1 MAATPIH
8 ALAHPAPAL
17 VPGAQSAPT
26 SRVDVI
32 AVTRD
37 DALLEQVGRELDGE
51 TGIRLADSVD
61 AAREHVDAAHAQVFL
76 LDAREAADPG
86 SAVDRLQSFSDSGV
100 VVVFAPASQSPDIAH
115 AIRRSAAFA
124 VLPIP
129 VETGKTAAVLA
140 GAREEALSRAVVSAP
155 KADAQ
160 PAARQ
165 VIASQPAES
174 VPWLEPVATAR
185 PARPRTPRWLVPGMV
200 GLVVLGMSATWFL
213 LDHAGQDTVPKP
225 VAAAVA
231 PRPAPVAAS
240 PVPDLIEHGSVED
253 LLDKA
258 ATAFL
263 ERRYVEPDSD
273 SALLYYRSVLAQE
286 PGNGEAR
293 EGLDRV
299 AAVLDERLQSAL
311 AERRLDDA
319 ATTVVQLA
327 RVRPDDPKV
336 QSAATRIVE
345 GQIAA
350 ALDAGRT
357 DRASQLVRQAA
368 QARSLPADRTT
379 YWRDEITRR
388 QGGARVN
395 QLAGLVYARIA
406 EGRLIE
412 PAGDSA
418 REYLAQLSQLAPN
431 TRTQAAASRKL
442 GQAFLQRAQTAGAQ
456 RQTVEMERWLAEAR
470 ALGVTTAT
478 GLAAVPVASTRV
490 DVTPTPPSLSEPE
503 RLAMLVQQ
511 RISEGKLI
519 DPTQDSAVFYYGSLR
534 TKDPAGAATADQAR
548 ALSSQLVERA
558 SSALA
563 AGEFEITQRYLDAAR
578 GLGVEPT
585 RLDGLERRLAAA
597 RQPSPAPLQSSSL
610 ERTYYLAPAY
620 PTGAMEKGLSGE
632 VRVRVAVDADGRV
645 QGTEIV
651 SSTPTGVFDKS
662 VLAAVSRWRFKA
674 PRVEG
679 RAVESTTVIA
689 VVFKPGD
696 GARR

>member
-1 MAATPIH
+1 VAATPVP
-8 ALAHPAPAL
+8 ARAHPPPAL
-17 VPGAQSAPT
+17 VPGARSAPT
-26 SRVDVI
+26 PRVDVI

-86 SAVDRLQSFSDSGV
+86 SAVDQLQSFSDSGV

-155 KADAQ
+155 QESAQ

-165 VIASQPAES
+165 VVASQPAEA
-174 VPWLEPVATAR
+174 VPWLEPVATTP
-185 PARPRTPRWLVPGMV
+185 PARPRPPRWLVPGMV
-200 GLVVLGMSATWFL
+200 GLVVLGISATWLL
-213 LDHAGQDTVPKP
+213 LDRAGQGTVRKP
-225 VAAAVA
+225 VAAAAA
-231 PRPAPVAAS
+231 PRPAPVAAR
-240 PVPDLIEHGSVED
+240 PAPDRIEHGSVED

-263 ERRYVEPDSD
+263 ERRYVEPASA
-273 SALLYYRSVLAQE
+273 SALLYYRSVLAQA

-293 EGLDRV
+293 EGLDRI

-311 AERRLDDA
+311 AERRFDDA
-319 ATTVVQLA
+319 ATTVAQLA
-327 RVRPDDPKV
+327 RVRPDDPNV
-336 QSAATRIVE
+336 QSAAASVVE
-345 GQIAA
+345 GQIAT
-350 ALDAGRT
+350 ALDAGRI

-368 QARSLPADRTT
+368 QAQALPAERTT

-406 EGRLIE
+406 EGRLLE
-412 PAGDSA
+412 PGGDSA
-418 REYLAQLSQLAPN
+418 RDYLAQLSELAPN

-456 RQTVEMERWLAEAR
+456 RQSAEAERWLAEAR
-470 ALGVTTAT
+470 ALGVTPAT
-478 GLAAVPVASTRV
+478 GLAAAPMASSRI
-490 DVTPTPPSLSEPE
+490 DVTPTPPPLSETE
-503 RLAMLVQQ
+503 RLARLVQQ
-511 RISEGKLI
+511 RISEGKLV
-519 DPTQDSAVFYYGSLR
+519 DPTEDSAVFYYGSLR
-534 TKDPAGAATADQAR
+534 TKDPTGAATSDQAR

-558 SSALA
+558 GSALA
-563 AGEFEITQRYLDAAR
+563 AGEFDVTQRYLDAAR
-578 GLGVEPT
+578 GLGLEPT
-585 RLDGLERRLAAA
+585 RVEGLERRLAAA

-610 ERTYYLAPAY
+610 ERTYYVAPAY
-620 PTGAMEKGLSGE
+620 PKGAMEKGLRGD
-632 VRVRVAVDADGRV
+632 VRVRIAVDADGRV
-645 QGTEIV
+645 RGAEIV
-651 SSTPTGVFDKS
+651 SSTPAGVFDKS

-679 RAVESTTVIA
+679 RAVEATTVVS
-689 VVFKPGD
+689 VVFEPVD

>member
-1 MAATPIH
+1 MAATPVP
-8 ALAHPAPAL
+8 ARAHPAPTL
-17 VPGAQSAPT
+17 VSGAQSAPT

-51 TGIRLADSVD
+51 TGIRLADSVE
-61 AAREHVDAAHAQVFL
+61 AAREHVHAAHAQVFL
-76 LDAREAADPG
+76 LDARESADLG

-100 VVVFAPASQSPDIAH
+100 VVVFAPESQSPDIAS
-115 AIRRSAAFA
+115 AIRRSAVFA

-129 VETGKTAAVLA
+129 VETGKTAAVLE
-140 GAREEALSRAVVSAP
+140 GAREEALSRAVVAAP
-155 KADAQ
+155 KASVH
-160 PAARQ
+160 PTARQ
-165 VIASQPAES
+165 VITSQPAEA
-174 VPWLEPVATAR
+174 VPLPQPVAIAP
-185 PARPRTPRWLVPGMV
+185 PARPRTPRWLVPGMI
-200 GLVVLGMSATWFL
+200 GLVVLGISATWFL
-213 LDHAGQDTVPKP
+213 LDRAGQGTLPKP
-225 VAAAVA
+225 GSAAVA
-231 PRPAPVAAS
+231 PSPAPVAAS
-240 PVPDLIEHGSVED
+240 PVPDRIEHGSVED

-273 SALLYYRSVLAQE
+273 SALLYYRSVLAQA

-299 AAVLDERLQSAL
+299 AAILDERLQSAL
-311 AERRLDDA
+311 AERRFDDA
-319 ATTVVQLA
+319 ANTVAQLA

-357 DRASQLVRQAA
+357 DRASQLLRQAA
-368 QARSLPADRTT
+368 QARALPADRTT

-388 QGGARVN
+388 QGGTRVN

-406 EGRLIE
+406 EGRLLE

-418 REYLAQLSQLAPN
+418 RDYLAQLSKLAPN

-442 GQAFLQRAQTAGAQ
+442 GQAFLQRAQTASAQ
-456 RQTVEMERWLAEAR
+456 RQTAEAERWLAEAR

-478 GLAAVPVASTRV
+478 LLAAVPVALTPV

-503 RLAMLVQQ
+503 RLARLVQQ
-511 RISEGKLI
+511 RISEGKLV
-519 DPTQDSAVFYYGSLR
+519 DPAQDSAVFYYGSLR
-534 TKDPAGAATADQAR
+534 TADPMGAATADQAR

-558 SSALA
+558 GSALA
-563 AGEFEITQRYLDAAR
+563 AGELDVTQRYLDAAR
-578 GLGVEPT
+578 QFGFEPT
-585 RLDGLERRLAAA
+585 RVDGLERRLAAV
-597 RQPSPAPLQSSSL
+597 RQPSPAPLQFPSL
-610 ERTYYLAPAY
+610 ERTYYVAPAY
-620 PTGAMEKGLSGE
+620 PKGAIEKDLSGE
-632 VRVRVAVDADGRV
+632 VRVRIAVDTDGRV
-645 QGTEIV
+645 QGAEIV
-651 SSTPTGVFDKS
+651 SSTPAGVFDKS
-662 VLAAVSRWRFKA
+662 VMAAVSRWRFKA

-679 RAVESTTVIA
+679 RAVEATTVIS
-689 VVFKPGD
+689 VVFEPVD